1 MSKKKREQAKRRA
14 KKRGR
19 RAQGR
24 RGSVVDVRCVDV
36 EIHREIRYISERA
49 QARDARLVIL
59 GNLVLFSTES
69 QDAWL
74 LDSEDSFALCLA
86 RDGQPQPYRI
96 LDTGD
101 TFAIE
106 WNARFEIDGAAF
118 VVMERTGA
126 VRSIHGYPTAQIADA
141 CARYQ

>member
-1 MSKKKREQAKRRA
+1 MSKKQRQEAKRRR

-24 RGSVVDVRCVDV
+24 RDSEDDVRHVDMD
-36 EIHREIRYISERA
+36 IHREIRYITERA
-49 QARDARLVIL
+49 QAGDARLVTL
-59 GNLVLFSTES
+59 GNLVLFSTET

-74 LDSEDSFALCLA
+74 LDSEDGFVLCLA
-86 RDGQPQPYRI
+86 RGGEPQRYRI
-96 LDTGD
+96 LDTAD

-106 WNARFEIDGAAF
+106 WNARFEI
-118 VVMERTGA
+118 TGA
-126 VRSIHGYPTAQIADA
+126 VFVVTGRSGEVRSIYGYPTAQIADA

>member
-1 MSKKKREQAKRRA
+1 MSKKQRQEAKRRL

-24 RGSVVDVRCVDV
+24 GDSEVDVRHVDID
-36 EIHREIRYISERA
+36 IHREIRYITERA
-49 QARDARLVIL
+49 QAGDARLVTL
-59 GNLVLFSTES
+59 GNLVLFSTET

-86 RDGQPQPYRI
+86 RDGQPQWYRI
-96 LDTGD
+96 LDTAD

-106 WNARFEIDGAAF
+106 WNARFEITGAAF
-118 VVMERTGA
+118 VVASSGE
-126 VRSIHGYPTAQIADA
+126 VRSIYGYPTAQIADA